1 MKNKYELTKDQAD
14 GLRKLMEWLIEKEK
28 DDLTDIFKNSRMK
41 LSFILIREYYSDAER
56 ELLNEI
62 RRQYFEDMK
71 SN

>member
-14 GLRKLMEWLIEKEK
+14 GLRKLMEWLTEKEK
-28 DDLTDIFKNSRMK
+28 DDITGTVEASRMK
-41 LSFILIREYYSDAER
+41 LSFILVREYYSDSER

-62 RRQYFEDMK
+62 RTQYLNDTK